1 MRTGVQPRLPR
12 ADRDDDRPVEKVG
25 GNQGGVLTG
34 VQQDQV
40 GRAHRRPVQPAQQ
53 PGLPASVLAAVAG
66 GVGGEQQVV
75 QHDRGAP
82 EQPPGQPH
90 VEVAEVADEHR
101 VRAVPAPGP
110 PPAPGQH
117 PPAPGEPDRQH
128 RQPPGL
134 SQHRDPAGGVDAER
148 DVDLDHLVAA
158 GAEAVDEH
166 AAPGVGADVVGAER
180 EDLHRLP
187 SRRGVPAG
195 SHPIQRGIR
204 CAFVV
209 SRRQVPV
216 RRVVRLALLLAAAGA
231 CLAAVVAERDQIAGS
246 LGRLGPLS
254 ILLAAVLV
262 VSASVLTMLS
272 WRALLADLGSR
283 LPLPA
288 AARIFFLAQLGK
300 YLPGSVWP
308 LLAQVELGRDHHV
321 PARRSATA
329 AVVSL
334 GVAVATGLAVAA
346 STLPVSTPAVFRR
359 YWWAFA
365 AIPVLVAVLHPRVLN
380 PVLAR
385 ACRLA
390 GRSVPERP
398 LTPRG
403 ILPAAGWMLLAWL
416 CYGLQAVVL
425 VRDLG
430 GTGPA
435 AGPGAIGAF
444 ALAWVVGFLVVF
456 APAGAGVREAAL
468 VLALSPALPAAAALL
483 VALVSRLLLTA
494 ADLVLAGL
502 AIGVERRAR
511 SRAGG
516 RYASAVS
523 ER

>member
-1 MRTGVQPRLPR
+1 M
-12 ADRDDDRPVEKVG
+12 
-25 GNQGGVLTG
+25 
-34 VQQDQV
+34 
-40 GRAHRRPVQPAQQ
+40 
-53 PGLPASVLAAVAG
+53 
-66 GVGGEQQVV
+66 
-75 QHDRGAP
+75 
-82 EQPPGQPH
+82 
-90 VEVAEVADEHR
+90 
-101 VRAVPAPGP
+101 
-110 PPAPGQH
+110 
-117 PPAPGEPDRQH
+117 
-128 RQPPGL
+128 
-134 SQHRDPAGGVDAER
+134 
-148 DVDLDHLVAA
+148 
-158 GAEAVDEH
+158 
-166 AAPGVGADVVGAER
+166 
-180 EDLHRLP
+180 
-187 SRRGVPAG
+187 
-195 SHPIQRGIR
+195 
-204 CAFVV
+204 V

-334 GVAVATGLAVAA
+334 GVAVTTGLAVAA

-365 AIPVLVAVLHPRVLN
+365 AIPVLIAVLHPRVLN